1 MNKGQSEVLSQLLWR
16 GNTRL
21 LYEHAI
27 EACYQS
33 NNISDAFY
41 FFEKGRA
48 ALLNNQLNEQRWMG
62 AMDILKQAQLKK
74 KILQL
79 ERELELSNVSANRSR
94 ELQEELFTRKREL
107 DAVARDL
114 KTNNPLYYQN
124 YLDTGSCHN
133 SQC

>member
-1 MNKGQSEVLSQLLWR
+1 
-16 GNTRL
+16 
-21 LYEHAI
+21 
-27 EACYQS
+27 
-33 NNISDAFY
+33 
-41 FFEKGRA
+41 
-48 ALLNNQLNEQRWMG
+48 
-62 AMDILKQAQLKK
+62 MDILKQAQLKK